1 MSLPQTLNNFTT
13 RNQDTHFK
21 QNFANTQAMMMQMF
35 TQGGLMMS
43 GDKQNQDFSPK
54 RKGKVGG
61 ANSVNKTF
69 YKSNTATAV
78 T

>member
-1 MSLPQTLNNFTT
+1 
-13 RNQDTHFK
+13 
-21 QNFANTQAMMMQMF
+21 MMMQMF
-35 TQGGLMMS
+35 TKGGLMMS

-54 RKGKVGG
+54 RKGKIGG

-69 YKSNTATAV
+69 YKSNTATGV

>member
-1 MSLPQTLNNFTT
+1 
-13 RNQDTHFK
+13 
-21 QNFANTQAMMMQMF
+21 MMMQMF

-43 GDKQNQDFSPK
+43 GDKQNQNFSPK
-54 RKGKVGG
+54 RKGKVGS

-69 YKSNTATAV
+69 YKSNTATGV